1 MSDSDL
7 EDFGQQIADACEA
20 FLLGLQAISSEDDSG
35 DYAGAAVPLLLLE
48 VSQLLL
54 AGARLGA
61 QRDFQPETQY
71 QPDVGPDPDLD
82 AMRMRLAAKLGE
94 VDTYAHNI
102 EPYDPDTV
110 PAQISDDLTLIATDI
125 ANGLRHFRSGNV
137 DEALWWWQFSYLAS
151 WGNNACGVLTA
162 LHSIVAHSRLDRDYE
177 GETEQIEAAA
187 AALDV
192 AGDGL

>member
-1 MSDSDL
+1 MIESEF

-20 FLLGLQAISSEDDSG
+20 FLLGLQAISSEEDGGS
-35 DYAGAAVPLLLLE
+35 AVPLLLLE

-61 QRDFQPETQY
+61 QQDFQPESQY

-94 VDTYAHNI
+94 LDTYAHNI

-125 ANGLRHFRSGNV
+125 ANGLRHFRAGNV

-162 LHSIVAHSRLDRDYE
+162 LHSIVAHSRLDLDIE
-177 GETEQIEAAA
+177 GESELVEEAAA
-187 AALDV
+187 VLDV
-192 AGDGL
+192 AGDGQQ

>member
-20 FLLGLQAISSEDDSG
+20 FLLGLRAISVEEDG
-35 DYAGAAVPLLLLE
+35 GAAVPLLLLE

-61 QRDFQPETQY
+61 QQDFQPETQY

-82 AMRMRLAAKLGE
+82 AMRLRLAAKLGE
-94 VDTYAHNI
+94 LDTYAHNI

-110 PAQISDDLTLIATDI
+110 PAQLSDDLTLIATDI
-125 ANGLRHFRSGNV
+125 ANGLRHFRAGNV
-137 DEALWWWQFSYLAS
+137 EEALWWWQFSYLAS
-151 WGNNACGVLTA
+151 WGNNACGVLSA
-162 LHSIVAHSRLDRDYE
+162 LHSIVAHSRLDLDIE
-177 GETEQIEAAA
+177 GESELVEEAEAV
-187 AALDV
+187 LDV
-192 AGDGL
+192 AGDGLV